1 MKNKIFATL
10 LALTLAL
17 SLTACGSKSDDS
29 AKADTTDDAQ
39 TEQPAESQ
47 ETVTLNVAASP
58 TPHAEILKQCVPILA
73 EQGIDLQI
81 TEFDDYVMPNT
92 AVEDGSL
99 DANYFQHL
107 PYLEDFNAKNGT
119 HLASVGV
126 IHYEPMGL
134 YPGKSSDLANI
145 PDGAKIGI
153 PGDNTNG
160 ARALLL
166 LEAQGVLKL
175 KEGVGLEATELDIEE
190 NPHNVEIV
198 PMEAANLPASLPDLD
213 FAVINGNYASG
224 IADTV
229 LVTEDADSVA
239 AQTYG
244 NIVAVKEGNENNP
257 AVLALVE
264 ALKSDTI
271 KQYIKDNYNGIVMPM
286 E

>member
-1 MKNKIFATL
+1 MKKIVASV
-10 LALTLAL
+10 LALALAA
-17 SLTACGSKSDDS
+17 SLAACGSGTASS
-29 AKADTTDDAQ
+29 
-39 TEQPAESQ
+39 
-47 ETVTLNVAASP
+47 AASSEAASAETTVLKVGASP
-58 TPHAEILKQCVPILA
+58 SPHAEILEQVKPILA

-166 LEAQGVLKL
+166 EAQGVLKL

-224 IADTV
+224 AGIGDTV

-271 KQYIKDNYNGIVMPM
+271 KQYIKDTYNGIVMPM

>member
-1 MKNKIFATL
+1 ML
-10 LALTLAL
+10 Y
-17 SLTACGSKSDDS
+17 
-29 AKADTTDDAQ
+29 
-39 TEQPAESQ
+39 
-47 ETVTLNVAASP
+47 LN
-58 TPHAEILKQCVPILA
+58 
-73 EQGIDLQI
+73 
-81 TEFDDYVMPNT
+81 
-92 AVEDGSL
+92 
-99 DANYFQHL
+99 
-107 PYLEDFNAKNGT
+107 DFNEQNGT
-119 HLASVGV
+119 HLVIV
-126 IHYEPMGL
+126 DKIHYEPFGI
-134 YPGKSSDLANI
+134 YAGKTASLEELK
-145 PDGAKIGI
+145 DGAKIAVPNDG
-153 PGDNTNG
+153 TNE

-224 IADTV
+224 AGIGDTV

-271 KQYIKDNYNGIVMPM
+271 KQYIKDTYSGIVMPM